1 MPELLFA
8 VCAMGKTGRL
18 VLQAGDVEKNVFLSD
33 GQVVFA
39 ASSSPDDRLGAY
51 MLQRNELSLDDLMR
65 LSPQVR
71 PGVRLGTLLV
81 QHGLVPSSH
90 LIRAVGGQIKAIVLS
105 LFGWAHVAYAFLEES
120 SQQSVRD
127 EAIRLTIPT
136 PRLIVDG
143 IDSVPSWERIA
154 RGQGDDRV
162 SARSRSASVSWEG
175 TSVRFQIDRRARPAR
190 RVVEARRVASSMRSA
205 DLDTPSL
212 ELLAMLR
219 HPKSVKELCEASDMP
234 DIAVC
239 RKLWAFRVLDWVRPA
254 DEISELDL
262 DLEGLRHDLRP
273 RRCALSKVLKVN
285 NIAGCAYWAHVRIV
299 R

>member
-1 MPELLFA
+1 MSGSKAIPLEGQVGSSTDNLDMPELLFA

-18 VLQAGDVEKNVFLSD
+18 VLHAGDVEKNVFLSD
-33 GQVVFA
+33 GHVVFA

-51 MLQRNELSLDDLMR
+51 MLQRNELALDDLMR

-71 PGVRLGTLLV
+71 PGIRLGTLLV
-81 QHGLVPSSH
+81 QHGLVPSSD

-120 SQQSVRD
+120 SGQSVRD

-154 RGQGDDRV
+154 RGLG
-162 SARSRSASVSWEG
+162 SLEE
-175 TSVRFQIDRRARPAR
+175 RFSIMGGN
-190 RVVEARRVASSMRSA
+190 VESMRSA

-262 DLEGLRHDLRP
+262 DLEGLGMIFGHDD
-273 RRCALSKVLKVN
+273 
-285 NIAGCAYWAHVRIV
+285 AH
-299 R
+299 

>member
-18 VLQAGDVEKNVFLSD
+18 ELHAGDVEKNVFLSD

-51 MLQRNELSLDDLMR
+51 MLQRNDLALYDLMR

-71 PGVRLGTLLV
+71 PGVRFGTLLV
-81 QHGLVPSSH
+81 QHGLVPSSD
-90 LIRAVGGQIKAIVLS
+90 LARAVSGQIKAIVLS
-105 LFGWAHVAYAFLEES
+105 LFRWTHVAYAFLEEPPEPS
-120 SQQSVRD
+120 GR
-127 EAIRLTIPT
+127 EETIRLTIPT
-136 PRLIVDG
+136 ARLIVDG

-154 RGQGDDRV
+154 RGLGSLD
-162 SARSRSASVSWEG
+162 E
-175 TSVRFQIDRRARPAR
+175 RFRL
-190 RVVEARRVASSMRSA
+190 VGGNVESMRLA

-219 HPKSVKELCEASDMP
+219 HPKSIKELCEASDMS

-239 RKLWAFRVLDWVRPA
+239 RKLWAFQVLHWVRPA
-254 DEISELDL
+254 DETTDLDL
-262 DLEGLRHDLRP
+262 DLEGLGMIFGND
-273 RRCALSKVLKVN
+273 AQD
-285 NIAGCAYWAHVRIV
+285 
-299 R
+299 

>member
-1 MPELLFA
+1 MSGSRAIPLAGQLGSPRHDVDMPELLFA
-8 VCAMGKTGRL
+8 VCATGKTGRL
-18 VLQAGDVEKNVFLSD
+18 VMHAGDVEKNVFLSG

-51 MLQRNELSLDDLMR
+51 MLQRDELALDALVR
-65 LSPQVR
+65 LGPQVR
-71 PGVRLGTLLV
+71 PGVRFGTLLV
-81 QHGLVPSSH
+81 QHGLVPSSD
-90 LIRAVGGQIKAIVLS
+90 LTRAVGGQIKAIVLS
-105 LFGWAHVAYAFLEES
+105 LFGWADVDYAFIEEP
-120 SQQSVRD
+120 SVNA

-143 IDSVPSWERIA
+143 IDTVPSWERIA
-154 RGQGDDRV
+154 RGLGSLD
-162 SARSRSASVSWEG
+162 E
-175 TSVRFQIDRRARPAR
+175 RFSIMGGN
-190 RVVEARRVASSMRSA
+190 VESMRSA

-239 RKLWAFRVLDWVRPA
+239 RKLWAFQVLDWVRPG

-262 DLEGLRHDLRP
+262 DLEGLGMIFGHDD
-273 RRCALSKVLKVN
+273 
-285 NIAGCAYWAHVRIV
+285 GD
-299 R
+299 